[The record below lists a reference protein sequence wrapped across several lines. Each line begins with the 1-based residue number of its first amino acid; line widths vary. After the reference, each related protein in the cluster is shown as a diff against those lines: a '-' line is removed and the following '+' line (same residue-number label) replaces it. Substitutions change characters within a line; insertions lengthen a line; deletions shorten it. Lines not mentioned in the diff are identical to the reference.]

1 MAKLTGALAIAL
13 FVAAAAAATIVSSA
27 HGARTLETR
36 TTGEERVAIPASTFV
51 ASQPAVDDV
60 DFDISPQEEAAAPA
74 DGPAAAGPDAWDWD
88 DKTPVSG
95 P

>member
-36 TTGEERVAIPASTFV
+36 TTGEERVAIPASFV